1 MTEEEINNMIISMNI
16 AMGYNMVGVDLYDNS
31 WRDIKMPPAIK
42 KVKQEATKDIY
53 INPIVVSYINKLKEH
68 NLYDENHYIVKSL
81 LANIDKKNIDN
92 RNISYWES
100 IIMKLIV
107 DNKKNI

>member
-1 MTEEEINNMIISMNI
+1 MTEQEINNMIISMNI
-16 AMGYNMVGVDLYDNS
+16 AMGYNMIGVDPYNNS
-31 WRDIKMPPAIK
+31 WRDIKIPPAIK
-42 KVKQEATKDIY
+42 QVKQETVKDIY
-53 INPIVVSYINKLKEH
+53 NNPIVVSYINKLKEY
-68 NLYDENHYIVKSL
+68 NLYNENHYIVKSL

-107 DNKKNI
+107 DNK

>member
-16 AMGYNMVGVDLYDNS
+16 AMGYNMVGVDPYDNS
-31 WRDIKMPPAIK
+31 WRDIKLPPAIK
-42 KVKQEATKDIY
+42 KVKQETTQDIY
-53 INPIVVSYINKLKEH
+53 INPIVFIYINKLKTH
-68 NLYDENHYIVKSL
+68 NLYDENLYIVKSL

>member
-1 MTEEEINNMIISMNI
+1 MTEKEINNMIISMNI
-16 AMGYNMVGVDLYDNS
+16 AMGYNMVGVDPYDNS
-31 WRDIKMPPAIK
+31 WRDIKIPPAIK
-42 KVKQEATKDIY
+42 QVKQEVVKDIY
-53 INPIVVSYINKLKEH
+53 INHIVASYINKLKEY
-68 NLYDENHYIVKSL
+68 NLYNENHYIVKSL

-107 DNKKNI
+107 DNK

>member
-1 MTEEEINNMIISMNI
+1 MAEEEINNMIISMNI
-16 AMGYNMVGVDLYDNS
+16 AMGYNMIGVDLYNNS
-31 WRDIKMPPAIK
+31 WRSIKLPPAIK
-42 KVKQEATKDIY
+42 KVKQETTKDIY